1 LNLVGQGR
9 TDRGQVVGADLRRP
23 AGGVYVADSGN
34 NRVLELGAG
43 STAPNQLPFNGST
56 DSVDVAVDSAGS
68 IYVSGDHRVWKLAA
82 GSRSQVELPFG
93 NMRNPTGVAVDDEVH
108 HPERR
113 LDDRGRSSW
122 VRR

>member
-1 LNLVGQGR
+1 V
-9 TDRGQVVGADLRRP
+9 P
-23 AGGVYVADSGN
+23 
-34 NRVLELGAG
+34 LELGAG